1 MIDPVTDS
9 TVQGLSNW
17 LNDLWLVLWQK
28 KKLSCPDQLMS
39 AVTNKT
45 DSIVLRVTNWL
56 NDLWLV
62 DWLTSWLY
70 YPKTDQHTE
79 WFIAGCLTE

>member
-28 KKLSCPDQLMS
+28 KKLSLNWPINVSNDQQNWLYCPETDQLAKWFM
-39 AVTNKT
+39 VG
-45 DSIVLRVTNWL
+45 
-56 NDLWLV
+56 WLV
-62 DWLTSWLY
+62 D
-70 YPKTDQHTE
+70 
-79 WFIAGCLTE
+79 